1 MSQITYYAPA
11 GVTSINLSDGSRA
24 VVVNGQITV
33 DSKFRNELETAGCTA
48 NAETDNAVRF
58 TKTVTGGSGILLD
71 GRVVVPEEEQAYK
84 LPPAK
89 VRITATQIVV
99 GKPIGLKSVKC
110 VVGTAIALTIY
121 DNGTAAAGTVLFTQT
136 MSAGDEWSVPT
147 AIQAVNG
154 LQATF
159 TGTATFD
166 VEVQDAA

>member
-1 MSQITYYAPA
+1 MDLGELYAGLNALDVAMVKRNP
-11 GVTSINLSDGSRA
+11 DGSFA
-24 VVVNGQITV
+24 GLKEGSETLGVVTTKV
-33 DSKFRNELETAGCTA
+33 DP
-48 NAETDNAVRF
+48 
-58 TKTVTGGSGILLD
+58 VTGGSGILLD

-110 VVGTAIALTIY
+110 IAGSAIALTIY
-121 DNGTAAAGTVLFTQT
+121 DNGTTGAGTVLFTQT

>member
-1 MSQITYYAPA
+1 MSKVALPMVGIFDTTLGRLVGISPEGATD
-11 GVTSINLSDGSRA
+11 VTTVATVETNL
-24 VVVNGQITV
+24 
-33 DSKFRNELETAGCTA
+33 
-48 NAETDNAVRF
+48 
-58 TKTVTGGSGILLD
+58 VTGGSGILLD